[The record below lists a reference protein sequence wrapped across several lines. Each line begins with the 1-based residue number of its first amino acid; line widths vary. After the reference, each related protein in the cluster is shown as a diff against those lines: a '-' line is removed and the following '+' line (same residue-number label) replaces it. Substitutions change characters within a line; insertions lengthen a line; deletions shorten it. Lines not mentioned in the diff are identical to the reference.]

1 MASVF
6 SIGRK
11 QRALDVLRRRHV
23 PRRLIYRIP
32 IAAVL
37 LRSVGSAAG
46 KGRPDFVRRPDR
58 AAWTGPPAE
67 YSNDL
72 YREPHVYAGC
82 VYPSRPRIASNTIIP
97 QTYIQAGSSTR
108 GHPLSRRSFLY

>member
-11 QRALDVLRRRHV
+11 QRAVDVLRRRHV

-37 LRSVGSAAG
+37 LRSVGPAAG
-46 KGRPDFVRRPDR
+46 KGRPDFVRRRDR
-58 AAWTGPPAE
+58 AVWTGPPAE

-72 YREPHVYAGC
+72 YLEPHLYYRG
-82 VYPSRPRIASNTIIP
+82 VYPSLALIQSNTVVP
-97 QTYIQAGSSTR
+97 
-108 GHPLSRRSFLY
+108 